1 MKKNGFTLVEL
12 LSVLVLISLLMGIA
26 IPGINRISKNMK
38 TKSYNE
44 KKELIESAAVL
55 WGQDNKT
62 LLQANNDCKLS
73 TDEIVL
79 CYKITVGS
87 LIENSYL
94 DSDNNSGKYINPLDN
109 SDMKNQCVYIYKKNK
124 RVYSY
129 FVGNK
134 ECVNFTDEKIKKPKV
149 IAGDG
154 IESGEWHTSDFTLN
168 FEVDNGAKTYYGF
181 DESNVNNE
189 ATNYSVNGE
198 TKSKIIYVKACK
210 LTNCSENAVYEIKLD
225 KNAPIL
231 DFQTR
236 KEKTIVKLSD
246 SISGVYGYYK
256 SETKKEKENLLKDNF
271 EKISDL
277 TIDLGNSSNLSYIY
291 ALDNAGN
298 IKEEHL
304 SNYLPKMTF
313 RKIDGSFT
321 KFEIVI
327 TNNNE
332 NYSISKNDIKV
343 QFEFDESYGFYDND
357 YGKDL
362 NFNNYYSKITFE
374 NALKEFKINYKYD
387 ENYGKKKNMVDV
399 GDITCRNNECSFII
413 DMEDQI
419 KTCYSDDNC
428 KNRHLGYKAY
438 SSTGTDNLLRLNYYI
453 KIKNNKNDFN
463 EIKLNAKLNMFISE
477 KEFDN
482 TWKDIVGSC
491 PNSEVNYM
499 DDYYIYYSSYDCSS
513 GRTKQKRFIY
523 YVMNDNV
530 EIFDGELLKNG
541 INYNGKTYLQKKYTY
556 LEDYIDRKN
565 EWEKYVYSNPSNITI
580 SNKLK
585 NYVITGATR
594 NNESWSWILI
604 TSRQKGS
611 DRIYYNQLYFKPE
624 VTLIQK

>member
-1 MKKNGFTLVEL
+1 MNKKGFTLIEL
-12 LSVLVLISLLMGIA
+12 LSVLVLIGLLFGLA
-26 IPGINRISKNMK
+26 IPGINKISNNMK
-38 TKSYNE
+38 KKSYS
-44 KKELIESAAVL
+44 KKVSLVESAAIL
-55 WGQDNKT
+55 WGQDNRT
-62 LLQANNDCKLS
+62 LLQTNNDCKLS
-73 TDEIVL
+73 TDETVS
-79 CYKITVGS
+79 CYKITIGN
-87 LIENSYL
+87 LIENNYL
-94 DSDNNSGKYINPLDN
+94 DSDNNSGKYISPLDS
-109 SDMKNQCVYIYKKNK
+109 SDMKKQCVYVYKINN

-129 FVGNK
+129 FAGNK
-134 ECVNFTDEKIKKPKV
+134 ECANFTDEKVNKPKV
-149 IAGDG
+149 IASDA

-168 FEVDNGAKTYYGF
+168 FEVDNGAITYYGF

-189 ATNYSVNGE
+189 AANYSVNGE
-198 TKSKIIYVKACK
+198 TKSKMIYVKACK

-231 DFQTR
+231 AFQTR

-256 SETKKEKENLLKDNF
+256 SETKKEKENLPKDNF
-271 EKISDL
+271 EKISDS

-304 SNYLPKMTF
+304 SNYLPKMKF
-313 RKIDGSFT
+313 RKIDDSFT
-321 KFEIVI
+321 KFKIVI
-327 TNNNE
+327 TNNKE
-332 NYSISKNDIKV
+332 NYSITKNDIKV

-362 NFNNYYSKITFE
+362 NFNNYYNKITFE

-419 KTCYSDDNC
+419 KTCYSDNNC
-428 KNRHLGYKAY
+428 KHGNLGHKAY
-438 SSTGTDNLLRLNYYI
+438 SSTNTDNLLSLNYYI

-463 EIKLNAKLNMFISE
+463 EIKLNAKLNMFIPE
-477 KEFDN
+477 NGFDD

-499 DDYYIYYSSYDCSS
+499 DDYYIYYSSYNCSG
-513 GRTKQKRFIY
+513 GRVKQKKYIY
-523 YVMNDNV
+523 YVINDNV
-530 EIFDGELLKNG
+530 ESFNGELLKNG

-565 EWEKYVYSNPSNITI
+565 EWEKYVYSNPLKIEI
-580 SNKLK
+580 SKKIK
-585 NYVITGATR
+585 NYVVTGNIR

-611 DRIYYNQLYFKPE
+611 DGIYYNQLYFKPE